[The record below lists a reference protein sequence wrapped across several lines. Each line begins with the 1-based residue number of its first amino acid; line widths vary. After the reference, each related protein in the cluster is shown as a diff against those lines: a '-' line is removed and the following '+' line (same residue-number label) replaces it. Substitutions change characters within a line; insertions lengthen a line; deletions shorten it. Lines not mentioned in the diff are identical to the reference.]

1 MKIVKKIFK
10 WILIIAI
17 SIPIMLIVGIFLCK
31 LAIYSKS
38 KLTNDISEIR
48 LVKIGGYNQK
58 ILLEGKNKE
67 APLLVILH
75 GGPAVPVPFGAGYRG
90 YYPELTDNYI
100 VVEWDQYGCGNNPA
114 DYHNLETKD
123 YVKMTEDLIVYLK
136 NEYPDKELYLLG
148 ISWGSFLGAYV
159 VNDVPNL
166 VDKYISYGTLIGMNL
181 AYDYSKEYLLS
192 IDLLPEDRSEIE
204 QMTSYDYNYLLR
216 MQYIGEKYNFDTQGL
231 NKMDNY
237 FYKALLRLLI
247 SPDYSFGNISYYF
260 KDNEVKSK
268 LFDAVENDNV
278 MDEVE
283 KISVPTYIIQGKYDN
298 TTPHSVIDELLSI
311 KSNFNYF
318 ELESSGHVP
327 TEEDLDKMLN
337 YIVEL
342 KNIK

>member
-1 MKIVKKIFK
+1 MKIIKKIKK
-10 WILIIAI
+10 WIIIVII
-17 SIPIMLIVGIFLCK
+17 SIPIILILGRWIAK
-31 LAIYSKS
+31 LAIYGKS
-38 KLTNDISEIR
+38 KIINDISEIR
-48 LVKIGGYNQK
+48 VVKLGNYDQK

-67 APLLVILH
+67 DPLLVILH
-75 GGPAVPVPFGAGYRG
+75 GGPAVPAPFGAGYRG
-90 YYPELTDNYI
+90 YYSKLTDNYI

-114 DYHNLETKD
+114 DYHELETKD
-123 YVKMTEDLIVYLK
+123 YVKMADDLIIYLK

-159 VNDVPNL
+159 VNDESNL

-192 IDLLPEDRSEIE
+192 IELLPKDRTEIE
-204 QMTSYDYNYLLR
+204 QMISYDYNHLLR
-216 MQYIGEKYNFDTQGL
+216 MQYIGEKYDFDTQGL

-237 FYKALLRLLI
+237 FYKALFRLLI
-247 SPDYSFGNISYYF
+247 SPDYSFSDISYYF

-298 TTPHSVIDELLSI
+298 TTPHSVVEELL
-311 KSNFNYF
+311 KTKNNFNYF